1 MIVELTM
8 SVRLQ
13 LPEGSASM
21 DMTGGRG
28 WVLPNGDFVKAFCVL
43 EKNDTSDLTYD
54 EAVKLGCDVTDIVTD
69 VEIAE
74 EQAQ

>member
-1 MIVELTM
+1 MIVHMTM
-8 SVRLQ
+8 EITLN
-13 LPEGSASM
+13 LPDGSASM
-21 DMTGGRG
+21 DDTGGRG

-74 EQAQ
+74 EQEA